1 MPNIN
6 NWLSSADGTGLGI
19 SEADRAIDAWKRIN
33 DNPAMVHS
41 LVLRRNGS
49 KLSAQ
54 TFRVDFSA
62 SGAEVSGS
70 GDNASRYRI
79 IATLFGVQ
87 NHPDVSVV
95 DADIQV
101 DDEFGIDG
109 VRYRVKTV
117 LPFAGE
123 VQAQVYRIE

>member
-1 MPNIN
+1 MPNLN
-6 NWLSSADGTGLGI
+6 NWLAADDGTGLGI
-19 SEADRAIDAWKRIN
+19 AVSDRAIDAWTRIN

-41 LVLRRNGS
+41 IVIRRNGA

-54 TFRVDFSA
+54 TFRVEFSA
-62 SGAEVSGS
+62 SGFEVSDS
-70 GDNASRYRI
+70 SDNSTRYRI
-79 IATLFGVQ
+79 VATVFGVQ
-87 NHPDVSVV
+87 DHPSDSVI

-123 VQAQVYRIE
+123 VQAQVYRVE